1 MADLLA
7 TYGPPSPE
15 LARRLVLLLG
25 LLPKPPKAE
34 KDEQPPAIERRQSD
48 AA

>member
-25 LLPKPPKAE
+25 LLPKPPQTE
-34 KDEQPPAIERRQSD
+34 KDEQPQATQRRQSD